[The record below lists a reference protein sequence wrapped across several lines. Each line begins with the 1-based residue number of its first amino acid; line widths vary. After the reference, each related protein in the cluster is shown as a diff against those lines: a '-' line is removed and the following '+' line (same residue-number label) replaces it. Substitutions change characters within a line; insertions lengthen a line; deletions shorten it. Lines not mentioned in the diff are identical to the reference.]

1 MALFKIYL
9 LKLIRLKIKLFEYYR
24 FVKKN
29 NLQIFKFF
37 VSGFIASSINFLVYN
52 SLYLIFKKLVIASFC
67 GYFIGILFSYALA
80 KIWVFQNKSK
90 NYLFKSF
97 VAFCLIYFIGGI
109 EMSLVI
115 VFLNQILN
123 NYKIAW
129 LFGAFVSSLN
139 NYLGAKFFLFSK

>member
-80 KIWVFQNKSK
+80 KIWVFQNKSRQ
-90 NYLFKSF
+90 NFLKSF
-97 VAFCLIYFIGGI
+97 PVFCLIYFFGGI
-109 EMSLVI
+109 EMSAVI
-115 VFLNQILN
+115 FFLNQLLN
-123 NYKIAW
+123 NYKVAW
-129 LFGAFVSSLN
+129 IFGAFVGSVN
-139 NYLGAKFFLFSK
+139 NFLGTKYFLFRK

>member
-24 FVKKN
+24 FFKKN

-80 KIWVFQNKSK
+80 KIWVFQNKSRQ
-90 NYLFKSF
+90 NLLTSLPT
-97 VAFCLIYFIGGI
+97 FCLIYFLGAI
-109 EMSLVI
+109 EMSFVI
-115 VFLNQILN
+115 VFLNQFLN
-123 NYKIAW
+123 NYRIAW
-129 LFGAFVSSLN
+129 LFGAFIGALN
-139 NYLGAKFFLFSK
+139 NYLGVKYFLFRK